1 MIEVFCDGGARGN
14 PGPAA
19 WGFVIKVDAR
29 IIKEDCGYLGI
40 ATNNFAEYTALVEAL
55 SYLGTD
61 FKGESAKVHLDSNL
75 AVSQLNGEYK
85 IKNLAIAKLVRVV
98 REIEKSLG
106 DIVYNH
112 IPRDQN
118 KEADR
123 LVNIA
128 LNKNV
133 YIRSQNTPPKI

>member
-1 MIEVFCDGGARGN
+1 MIEVYCDGGARGN

-19 WGFVIKVDAR
+19 WGFVIRQGGLNIKV
-29 IIKEDCGYLGI
+29 DCGYIGI

-55 SYLGTD
+55 SYLRKN
-61 FKGESAKVHLDSNL
+61 FKGKSAKVYLDSKL
-75 AVSQLNGEYK
+75 AVSQLSGEYK
-85 IKNLAIAKLVRVV
+85 IKNLTIAKLVREV
-98 REIEKSLG
+98 REIEKGLG

-112 IPRDQN
+112 IPRERN

-128 LNKNV
+128 LNKNI
-133 YIRSQNTPPKI
+133 YGA

>member
-1 MIEVFCDGGARGN
+1 MIKVFCDGGARGN

-19 WGFVIKVDAR
+19 WGFVVKKDGK
-29 IIKEDCGYLGI
+29 IIKQNYGYIGI
-40 ATNNFAEYTALVEAL
+40 ATNNIAEYTALVKAL
-55 SYLGTD
+55 SWLLEN
-61 FKGESAKVHLDSNL
+61 FKGQAVRVYLDSKL

-85 IKNLAIAKLVRVV
+85 VKNANLQKLVG
-98 REIEKSLG
+98 EAKELEKGLAS
-106 DIVYNH
+106 IIYNH

-128 LNKNV
+128 LNKNL
-133 YIRSQNTPPKI
+133 YIRLQNTDGK

>member
-1 MIEVFCDGGARGN
+1 MTEVFCDGGARGN

-19 WGFVIKVDAR
+19 WGFVIKADGR
-29 IIKEDCGYLGI
+29 TIKENCGYIGI
-40 ATNNFAEYTALVEAL
+40 ATNNFAEYTALIEAL
-55 SYLGTD
+55 SYLGEN
-61 FKGESAKVHLDSNL
+61 FKSRPAKVYLDSKL

-85 IKNLAIAKLVRVV
+85 IKNLNIIKLVRKV

-128 LNKNV
+128 LNKNI
-133 YIRSQNTPPKI
+133 YIRSQNTVD

>member
-19 WGFVIKVDAR
+19 WGFVIKVEGQ
-29 IIKEDCGYLGI
+29 IIKEDCGYIGI
-40 ATNNFAEYTALVEAL
+40 ATNNIAEYTALVEAL
-55 SYLGTD
+55 SYLAKN
-61 FKGESAKVHLDSNL
+61 FKGKSAKVYLDSKL

-98 REIEKSLG
+98 RGIEKSLG
-106 DIVYNH
+106 NIVYNH
-112 IPRDQN
+112 IPRERN

-133 YIRSQNTPPKI
+133 YIRSQNTVDY

>member
-1 MIEVFCDGGARGN
+1 MIEIYCDGGARGN

-19 WGFVIKVDAR
+19 WGFVVYIDNKV
-29 IIKEDCGYLGI
+29 IKEQCGYIGI
-40 ATNNFAEYTALVEAL
+40 ATNNIAEYTALVKAL
-55 SYLGTD
+55 SWLLEN
-61 FKGESAKVHLDSNL
+61 FKGQAVRVYLDSKL

-85 IKNLAIAKLVRVV
+85 VKNANLKKLVGEVK
-98 REIEKSLG
+98 ELEEGLASI
-106 DIVYNH
+106 IYNH

-128 LNKNV
+128 LNKNL
-133 YIRSQNTPPKI
+133 YIRLQNTDGK

>member
-1 MIEVFCDGGARGN
+1 MIEVYCDGGARGN

-19 WGFVIKVDAR
+19 WGFVIKKDGR
-29 IIKEDCGYLGI
+29 TIKEDCGYIGI

-55 SYLGTD
+55 SYLRKN
-61 FKGESAKVHLDSNL
+61 FKGASAKIYLDSKL

-85 IKNLAIAKLVRVV
+85 IKNLNIAKLVREV
-98 REIEKSLG
+98 REIEKSLSN
-106 DIVYNH
+106 IVYNH

-128 LNKNV
+128 LNKNA
-133 YIRSQNTPPKI
+133 YIRSQNTKGY

>member
-1 MIEVFCDGGARGN
+1 MIDVFCDGGARGN

-19 WGFVIKVDAR
+19 WGLVIKKDGR
-29 IIKEDCGYLGI
+29 TIKEDCGYIGI

-55 SYLGTD
+55 SCLAKN
-61 FKGESAKVHLDSNL
+61 FKGESAKIYLDSKL

-85 IKNLAIAKLVRVV
+85 IKNLNISKLVRVV

-123 LVNIA
+123 LVNKA
-128 LNKNV
+128 LDDQLLISK
-133 YIRSQNTPPKI
+133 Y

>member
-19 WGFVIKVDAR
+19 WGFVIKKDGQ
-29 IIKEDCGYLGI
+29 IIKEDCGYIGI
-40 ATNNFAEYTALVEAL
+40 ATNNIAEYTALVEAL
-55 SYLGTD
+55 SYLGKT
-61 FKGESAKVHLDSNL
+61 FKGESITVYLDSKL

-85 IKNLAIAKLVRVV
+85 IKNLNIAKLVRVV

-112 IPRDQN
+112 IPRVQN

-133 YIRSQNTPPKI
+133 YIRSQNTVDY

>member
-1 MIEVFCDGGARGN
+1 MIDVFCDGGARGN

-19 WGFVIKVDAR
+19 WGFVIKKGGQ
-29 IIKEDCGYLGI
+29 IIKEDYGYIGI

-55 SYLGTD
+55 AYFGRNFT
-61 FKGESAKVHLDSNL
+61 GQSARVYLDSKL
-75 AVSQLNGEYK
+75 VVSQLNGEYK

-98 REIEKSLG
+98 RGIEKSLG

-112 IPRDQN
+112 IPRERN

-128 LNKNV
+128 LNKNI
-133 YIRSQNTPPKI
+133 YGA

>member
-19 WGFVIKVDAR
+19 WGFVIKVDGR
-29 IIKEDCGYLGI
+29 TIKEDCGYIGI

-55 SYLGTD
+55 SYLGKN
-61 FKGESAKVHLDSNL
+61 FKSRPARVYLDSKL

-85 IKNLAIAKLVRVV
+85 IKNLTIAKLVRVV

-106 DIVYNH
+106 NIVYNH
-112 IPRDQN
+112 IPRDHN

-123 LVNIA
+123 LVNVA
-128 LNKNV
+128 LNKNI
-133 YIRSQNTPPKI
+133 YIRSQNTVD

>member
-1 MIEVFCDGGARGN
+1 MIEVYCDGGARGN

-19 WGFVIKVDAR
+19 WGFVIKVDGR
-29 IIKEDCGYLGI
+29 IIKEDCGYIGI

-55 SYLGTD
+55 SHLRKN
-61 FKGESAKVHLDSNL
+61 FKGESAKVYLDSKL
-75 AVSQLNGEYK
+75 AVSQLNGQYK
-85 IKNLAIAKLVRVV
+85 IKNLNIAKLVRQV
-98 REIEKSLG
+98 REIEKGLG

-128 LNKNV
+128 LNKNI
-133 YIRSQNTPPKI
+133 YGA